1 MNLARIPPAWRLPDG
16 VDAPLWQYTHTPRLA
31 ADEDAYFEGH
41 ALFRADE
48 QILDERFTVPGRL
61 VDLGCGAGRHSIH
74 FARRGFSVTAVDLS
88 HSMLNVVGL
97 KAIKA
102 GVEVSRVQAN
112 LCRLG
117 CLPDQSFDYAIS
129 MFSTL
134 GMIRG
139 RDRAGE
145 HSAEARRI
153 LRPGGRFAIHL
164 HNLWLNL
171 RNPQGRTW
179 LLRHAAKVLSRR
191 VELGDRRM
199 DYRGISGMYVHLY
212 RWGELRRDLRH
223 AGFRI
228 DEVIPLDEVSAAP
241 IPMPWLTPES
251 SRGGL
256 DRFCQM
262 SLRTLF
268 FERVK

>member
-1 MNLARIPPAWRLPDG
+1 MNLTRIPPAWRLPDG
-16 VDAPLWQYTHTPRLA
+16 VDAALWQYTHTPRLA

-41 ALFRADE
+41 ALFQADE

-61 VDLGCGAGRHSIH
+61 ADLGCGAGRHSIR
-74 FARRGFSVTAVDLS
+74 FAKRGFSVTAVDLS

-97 KAIKA
+97 KAGSA
-102 GVEVSRVQAN
+102 GIELSRVQAN

-117 CLPDQSFDYAIS
+117 CVPNQSFDYAIS
-129 MFSTL
+129 MFSTM

-139 RDRAGE
+139 RDARRRALGE
-145 HSAEARRI
+145 SRRI
-153 LRPGGRFAIHL
+153 LRPGGRFALHL

-179 LLRHAAKVLSRR
+179 LLGHGANVVARR

-199 DYRGISGMYVHLY
+199 DYRGINGMYVHLY
-212 RWGELRRDLRH
+212 RWSELRRDLRR

-228 DEVIPLDEVSAAP
+228 DEVIPLDEVSAEP
-241 IPMPWLTPES
+241 IRMPWLAHQLRAGGWIVFAR
-251 SRGGL
+251 RG
-256 DRFCQM
+256 
-262 SLRTLF
+262 
-268 FERVK
+268 

>member
-48 QILDERFTVPGRL
+48 QILDDRFTVPGRL
-61 VDLGCGAGRHSIH
+61 VDLGCGAGRHAIR
-74 FARRGFSVTAVDLS
+74 FAKRGFSVTAVDLS

-97 KAIKA
+97 KTRSTGAQL
-102 GVEVSRVQAN
+102 SRVQAN
-112 LCRLG
+112 ICRLG
-117 CLPDQSFDYAIS
+117 CLQDQSFDYAIS

-139 RDRAGE
+139 RAARQRAFD
-145 HSAEARRI
+145 EARRI
-153 LRPGGRFAIHL
+153 LRPEGRFAFHL

-179 LLRHAAKVLSRR
+179 LLGHAANVLRR
-191 VELGDRRM
+191 RAQLGDRRM

-212 RWGELRRDLRH
+212 RWGELKRDLRNG
-223 AGFRI
+223 GFRI
-228 DEVIPLDEVSAAP
+228 DEIIPLDEVSAAP
-241 IPMPWLTPES
+241 IPIPWLLPNVRAGGWIVFAR
-251 SRGGL
+251 RG
-256 DRFCQM
+256 
-262 SLRTLF
+262 
-268 FERVK
+268 

>member
-1 MNLARIPPAWRLPDG
+1 MNLTRIPPAWRLPQG
-16 VDAPLWQYTHTPRLA
+16 VDAALWQYTHTPRLA
-31 ADEDAYFEGH
+31 ADEDAFFEGH

-48 QILDERFTVPGRL
+48 QILARRFAVPGRL
-61 VDLGCGAGRHSIH
+61 ADLGCGAGRHSIN

-97 KAIKA
+97 KASNE
-102 GVEVSRVQAN
+102 GVELSRVRAN

-117 CLPDQSFDYAIS
+117 CVPDRSFDYAIS
-129 MFSTL
+129 MFSTI

-139 RDRAGE
+139 RDARRRAL
-145 HSAEARRI
+145 AEARRI
-153 LRPGGRFAIHL
+153 LRAGGRFALHL

-179 LLRHAAKVLSRR
+179 LLRHSVKAMARR

-199 DYRGISGMYVHLY
+199 DYRGINGMYVHLY
-212 RWGELRRDLRH
+212 RWRELKLDLRN

-228 DEVIPLDEVSAAP
+228 DEVIPLDEVSAEP
-241 IPMPWLTPES
+241 IRMPWLIH
-251 SRGGL
+251 
-256 DRFCQM
+256 
-262 SLRTLF
+262 SLRAGGWIIF
-268 FERVK
+268 AKRS